1 MKLKGSTVL
10 ITGGADGLGWELTQL
25 LIAKGASVHVLSRD
39 AKRHAEICSQVSDP
53 AKLTNHQVDI
63 TDSTAIEK
71 VIGQID
77 TIDVLINNAGVWI
90 EGPLQD
96 NTVEEIDRAIQI
108 NTLGT
113 IYATR
118 AVLPQMLEKKRG
130 VIVNISST
138 SGLEAR
144 PNSSIYCASKW
155 AVRGFTD
162 ALKLD
167 LKDTGVVA
175 LGVYPGG
182 MQTQFF
188 AKSGSKR
195 DTTGWM
201 DPKNVAEV
209 ICFMME
215 RDETMMLDHVE
226 INKIV
231 R

>member
-1 MKLKGSTVL
+1 MKLKGSIVL

-39 AKRHAEICSQVSDP
+39 AKRHAEIRSQVGDP
-53 AKLTNHQVDI
+53 AKLTTHQVDI

-77 TIDVLINNAGVWI
+77 AIDVLINNAGVWI
-90 EGPLQD
+90 EGPVQN
-96 NTVEEIDRAIQI
+96 NTVAAIDRAMHT
-108 NTLGT
+108 NTMGT

-118 AVLPQMLEKKRG
+118 AVLPQMLAKKRG
-130 VIVNISST
+130 MVVNISST
-138 SGLEAR
+138 SGLDVR
-144 PNSSIYCASKW
+144 QNSSVYCASKW

-182 MQTQFF
+182 MQTEFF

-195 DTTGWM
+195 DTTGWL
-201 DPKNVAEV
+201 DPKKVAEV
-209 ICFMME
+209 ICFLME
-215 RDETMMLDHVE
+215 RDDTMMMDHVE
-226 INKIV
+226 INKIIK
-231 R
+231 